1 MTEDRKNTDQT
12 TTNAELVEAALSGD
26 RDAWERLVR
35 RYDTALHRVAR
46 SFRVD
51 QATADDAV
59 QTTWLRLVE
68 HLDSLRDPDRL
79 GSWLITTVRRQII
92 AAVSHHR
99 RGPGVVG
106 LDGTDPAGTDRSPEE
121 LVTEDE
127 LSVQTKAALGRL
139 PARNRTLLTLLVES
153 ELSYREVSAMLHMPV
168 GSIGP
173 VRARS
178 LDLLRRELAA
188 VGIDGDALIA

>member
-1 MTEDRKNTDQT
+1 MTEDGKNTDQT
-12 TTNAELVEAALSGD
+12 ATNAELVRGALTGD

-35 RYDTALHRVAR
+35 RHDAALHRVAR

-51 QATADDAV
+51 QATAEDAV
-59 QTTWLRLVE
+59 QTAWLRLVE
-68 HLDSLRDPDRL
+68 HMDALREPERV
-79 GSWLITTVRRQII
+79 GSWLITTVRRQIS
-92 AAVSHHR
+92 ATAPHYR
-99 RGPGVVG
+99 RGPRLVG
-106 LDGTDPAGTDRSPEE
+106 LDGADPAGPDRSPEE
-121 LVTEDE
+121 LVTEGE
-127 LSVQTKAALGRL
+127 LGVQTKAALGRL
-139 PARNRTLLTLLVES
+139 PARNRTLLTLLMES
-153 ELSYREVSAMLHMPV
+153 DLSYREVSAMLHMPV

>member
-12 TTNAELVEAALSGD
+12 TTNAELVAAALSGD

-92 AAVSHHR
+92 ATVSLHR
-99 RGPGVVG
+99 RGRVVG

-153 ELSYREVSAMLHMPV
+153 ELSYREVSAVLHMPV

>member
-12 TTNAELVEAALSGD
+12 TTNAELVQAALSGD
-26 RDAWERLVR
+26 HDAWERLVR

-79 GSWLITTVRRQII
+79 GSWLITTVRRRSSPASPTI
-92 AAVSHHR
+92 AGGPAWWGWTARTRPGLAVRLRNS
-99 RGPGVVG
+99 
-106 LDGTDPAGTDRSPEE
+106 SPRM
-121 LVTEDE
+121 
-127 LSVQTKAALGRL
+127 S
-139 PARNRTLLTLLVES
+139 
-153 ELSYREVSAMLHMPV
+153 
-168 GSIGP
+168 
-173 VRARS
+173 
-178 LDLLRRELAA
+178 
-188 VGIDGDALIA
+188 